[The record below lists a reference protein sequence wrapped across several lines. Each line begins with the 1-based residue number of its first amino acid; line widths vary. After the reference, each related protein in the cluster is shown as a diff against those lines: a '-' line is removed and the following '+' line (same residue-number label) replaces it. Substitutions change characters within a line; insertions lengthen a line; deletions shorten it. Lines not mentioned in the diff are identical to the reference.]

1 MTSEPDQPSPQPKK
15 KKNTATT
22 DHDSPWKEALEYYF
36 QDFLELL
43 FPEIAQAINWQ
54 HPPEFLD
61 KELQKIVNQSPEGRQ
76 YADKLVKV
84 QLNDGQETWL
94 LIHVEV
100 QGEPETA
107 FELRMYTYYHRILS
121 RYKIEAS
128 QPGGT
133 GRH

>member
-1 MTSEPDQPSPQPKK
+1 MTTDPDQPSPQPKK

-43 FPEIAQAINWQ
+43 FAEIAQAINWQ

-76 YADKLVKV
+76 YADTLHLP
-84 QLNDGQETWL
+84 Q
-94 LIHVEV
+94 
-100 QGEPETA
+100 
-107 FELRMYTYYHRILS
+107 R
-121 RYKIEAS
+121 
-128 QPGGT
+128 
-133 GRH
+133 